1 MRTTSILS
9 DTVSPADAAA
19 PPVPALRLPAPRYG
33 SGAEQDALAGR
44 TEAMLAAHVP
54 LTLLLD
60 LADPDGPHSDD
71 LLHDEP
77 GSSDWLRRT

>member
-1 MRTTSILS
+1 MRTRSILS
-9 DTVSPADAAA
+9 DPTGPTDVA
-19 PPVPALRLPAPRYG
+19 PQVPVLRVPDPRR
-33 SGAEQDALAGR
+33 STSAQQDALAGR

-60 LADPDGPHSDD
+60 LADPAGPHSDD

-77 GSSDWLRRT
+77 GSADWLRRT

>member
-9 DTVSPADAAA
+9 DPTGPADAA
-19 PPVPALRLPAPRYG
+19 PQIPTLRVPDPRR
-33 SGAEQDALAGR
+33 SPGAQQDALAGR

-60 LADPDGPHSDD
+60 LADPDGPHSDE
-71 LLHDEP
+71 LLHAEP
-77 GSSDWLRRT
+77 GSADWLRRT